1 MPHILEDDAG
11 ENVSGLPWTLGDG
24 NREGSEGQ
32 GLCRTFKKMAFQPEC
47 KVKPQ
52 KILNRELTS
61 PSLFK
66 RINLAT
72 LLRKFYGA
80 REKSGSREANIK
92 NDGMI

>member
-24 NREGSEGQ
+24 NREGSESQ

-47 KVKPQ
+47 KV